1 MTYYPDIRS
10 MGDVPRFHARARCNA
25 PALLFEGEAQSYATF
40 DERCSRVANGLIE
53 EGVGPQDRI
62 AFLDKNSAGYFELMF
77 GAAKANAVMV
87 GVNWR
92 LAPPEVAYIVND
104 ARAKVLFVGSGFC
117 ALIDK
122 IKDELKTV
130 TKIVAMNGGRPDWED
145 YARWRDRQ
153 DAADPLVS
161 AARDNVCLQM
171 YTSGTTGLPKGV
183 MLTNR
188 NFTDAETGLN
198 IEANDLPFNTWTP
211 SDVSL
216 VVMPVFHIAG
226 AGWGFFGLYNGAKNI
241 VLSEFTPQSALE
253 TIAGHRVT
261 KLVLVPAAIKFLI
274 EHPAAAT
281 TDFSSLRY
289 LLYGASPIPLEL
301 LKNAMHVL
309 KCSFVQVY
317 GMTETTGA
325 ITYLP
330 PEDHDPKGNER
341 MRSAGKPMPGVEV
354 KIVDGAGRT
363 RQTGEIGEVCIRSV
377 QNMKGYWHLPAETAK
392 TLDAEGWVHSG
403 DAGFIEAGGY
413 LFIHDRVKDMIVSG
427 GENVYPAEVES
438 AIFGHP
444 AVADVAVIG
453 VPDDTWGEAVK
464 AVVVLKP
471 GAQAAPDNIISFARE
486 RIAGYK
492 CPKSVDFIAAL
503 PRNPTGKILKRELR
517 APYWAGRDRQVN

>member
-1 MTYYPDIRS
+1 
-10 MGDVPRFHARARCNA
+10 
-25 PALLFEGEAQSYATF
+25 
-40 DERCSRVANGLIE
+40 
-53 EGVGPQDRI
+53 
-62 AFLDKNSAGYFELMF
+62 
-77 GAAKANAVMV
+77 
-87 GVNWR
+87 
-92 LAPPEVAYIVND
+92 
-104 ARAKVLFVGSGFC
+104 
-117 ALIDK
+117 
-122 IKDELKTV
+122 
-130 TKIVAMNGGRPDWED
+130 
-145 YARWRDRQ
+145 
-153 DAADPLVS
+153 
-161 AARDNVCLQM
+161 
-171 YTSGTTGLPKGV
+171 
-183 MLTNR
+183 
-188 NFTDAETGLN
+188 
-198 IEANDLPFNTWTP
+198 
-211 SDVSL
+211 
-216 VVMPVFHIAG
+216 MPVFHIAG

-253 TIAGHRVT
+253 TIATHRVT

-281 TDFSSLRY
+281 TDFSSLKY
-289 LLYGASPIPLEL
+289 VLYGASPIPLEL
-301 LKNAMHVL
+301 LKNAMRVL
-309 KCSFVQVY
+309 KCGFVQVY

-354 KIVDGAGRT
+354 KIVDGEGRP
-363 RQTGEIGEVCIRSV
+363 RPTGEIGEVCIRSV

-403 DAGFIEAGGY
+403 DAGFVDAGGY

-471 GAQAAPDNIISFARE
+471 GAKAAPDDIIAFARE

-517 APYWAGRDRQVN
+517 AHYWEGRERQVN